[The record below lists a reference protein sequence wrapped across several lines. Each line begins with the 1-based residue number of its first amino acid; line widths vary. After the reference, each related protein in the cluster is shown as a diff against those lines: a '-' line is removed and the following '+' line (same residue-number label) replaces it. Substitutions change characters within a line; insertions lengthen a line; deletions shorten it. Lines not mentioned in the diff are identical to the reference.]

1 MVKFL
6 SSQNIV
12 DSVSNR
18 LDNYI
23 AQIDKILKNKS
34 DVIKYK
40 NLKDANLVSRI
51 KKIIEKNNTCNIG
64 FEKNIEVLTNNE
76 VSIDCSITNK
86 KIERNKLIYD
96 FVRDSEAEK
105 NIPLL
110 NSTSETIITYFIKIL
125 LTRIFITY
133 FLLD

>member
-1 MVKFL
+1 MVGFFIQ
-6 SSQNIV
+6 SNIV
-12 DSVSNR
+12 NSVNNR
-18 LDNYI
+18 LDNYF

-34 DVIKYK
+34 DVIKYQ

-51 KKIIEKNNTCNIG
+51 KIIEKNNTCNIG

-86 KIERNKLIYD
+86 KIERNKLYD
-96 FVRDSEAEK
+96 FVRDSEAKK

-110 NSTSETIITYFIKIL
+110 NSTSETIITYFYQDIIDQNFHHL
-125 LTRIFITY
+125 F
-133 FLLD
+133 FVD